1 MKIFIYIY
9 TCIIIIILCYCLL
22 QELKQQNELMTETK
36 SLLEQKV
43 SSLTVRS
50 DMLDDLQVEVASLKA
65 QLESLH
71 QEKQMDLE
79 RIEDLVAQTA
89 RYELENKSK

>member
-9 TCIIIIILCYCLL
+9 TCIIIIILCCLL

>member
-1 MKIFIYIY
+1 MNKH
-9 TCIIIIILCYCLL
+9 LVSLLLL

-43 SSLTVRS
+43 TSLTSRS
-50 DMLDDLQVEVASLKA
+50 DLLDEVQVDMATLKA
-65 QLESLH
+65 QVESLH
-71 QEKQMDLE
+71 QEKQMDMD

-89 RYELENKSK
+89 RYELENKNK

>member
-1 MKIFIYIY
+1 
-9 TCIIIIILCYCLL
+9 
-22 QELKQQNELMTETK
+22 MTETK

-43 SSLTVRS
+43 SSLTARS
-50 DMLDDLQVEVASLKA
+50 DMLDNLQVEVASLKA
-65 QLESLH
+65 QMESLH

-79 RIEDLVAQTA
+79 RVEDLVSQTA